1 MALPNLS
8 GSNIQDTFH
17 RVLHTDGTEY
27 FDGTGSVVPIV
38 LANTSPS
45 FASITASYDISAS
58 RWIRG
63 QQLNISS
70 AATFGSAKVL
80 GNLSINGDLSHT
92 PSGHIRLVSPLTA
105 SADISSS
112 ANVYASNY
120 FDNGTNISSIYQPA
134 LTFGI
139 ADTNVLRASASV
151 VDNDFLRVN
160 GTAIEGVSAGELGVV
175 VIDTIGD
182 GDLTIAMVDELQT
195 FHSDTQTALSG
206 KAPINNPSFTGDITA
221 SGNISASGN
230 MTATSMSV
238 DTIFGYNQHG
248 EYTNN
253 IRTGNLI
260 AATNNTYH
268 IGDYQNYYANIF
280 STQISTNG
288 ITTIGS
294 GTEIELAAGVLI
306 PNVDK
311 GPDLGTAAKRYGEV
325 HSEQTITTHITA
337 SGNIS
342 ASGDLF
348 FNNIDG
354 GTF

>member
-105 SADISSS
+105 SAEISSS
-112 ANVYASNY
+112 
-120 FDNGTNISSIYQPA
+120 GTIS
-134 LTFGI
+134 
-139 ADTNVLRASASV
+139 ASAFVGDGSKITGV
-151 VDNDFLRVN
+151 TGEWDGTHT
-160 GTAIEGVSAGELGVV
+160 GTA
-175 VIDTIGD
+175 T
-182 GDLTIAMVDELQT
+182 
-195 FHSDTQTALSG
+195 
-206 KAPINNPSFTGDITA
+206 FTGDITA

>member
-92 PSGHIRLVSPLTA
+92 PSGHIRLVSPLTV

-112 ANVYASNY
+112 
-120 FDNGTNISSIYQPA
+120 GTIS
-134 LTFGI
+134 
-139 ADTNVLRASASV
+139 ASAFVGDGSRITGV
-151 VDNDFLRVN
+151 TGEWDGTHT
-160 GTAIEGVSAGELGVV
+160 GTA
-175 VIDTIGD
+175 T
-182 GDLTIAMVDELQT
+182 
-195 FHSDTQTALSG
+195 
-206 KAPINNPSFTGDITA
+206 FTGDITA

-230 MTATSMSV
+230 MSATSMSV